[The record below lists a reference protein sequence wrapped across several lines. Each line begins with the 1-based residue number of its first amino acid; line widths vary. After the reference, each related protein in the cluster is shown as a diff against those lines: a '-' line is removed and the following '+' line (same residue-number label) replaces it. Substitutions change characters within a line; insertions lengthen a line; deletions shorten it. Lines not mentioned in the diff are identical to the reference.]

1 MFQTMANLQQI
12 LHRID
17 GKGYPAYKDIRGS
30 YEFNDFTLMIDHV
43 QGDPFAAPSRVRV
56 RLPMGA
62 ANFPPETRLNSS
74 RLVGLRDFLA
84 RAFSGVCRT
93 VSDRSRGSG
102 KSGLIAMDTPGQEI
116 LERSSIMVAEAFV
129 EARFVVGLPAQGRR
143 VLGRQAALMLC
154 QDTPKIV
161 EAALK
166 YASLNQKQLEAH
178 LNTVEDAD
186 ALRAQLS
193 ALGLVAFVADGS
205 LLPRRSGVDER
216 PLQGDQVI
224 RFRSPASL
232 RVEATL
238 PHAGR
243 VTGLGIPT
251 GVTLIIGG
259 GYHGKSTLL
268 AALER
273 GVYNH
278 IPGDGRELVVTDP
291 TAVKIRAEDG
301 RRVEGVDIRP
311 FINNLP
317 NQANAAAFRT
327 DNASGSTS
335 QAANIIEALEVGARA
350 LLLDEDTC
358 ATNLMIRDARMQAL
372 VEKSG
377 EPITPFVDRVRQLAA
392 LTPASPSLRE
402 IDTLASPPEEGI
414 DTLASPPEGGIDTLA
429 SPPEGGIEG
438 GKAEGVS
445 SILVLGGSGDYFD
458 VADTVIRMEAY
469 VPHDVT
475 SAAKAIAAQY
485 PTGRQVEVAGP
496 WPALTPRI
504 PRARSLDPRKGKREV
519 SIKTRALRAV
529 LFGTEEID
537 VSAVAQLVDEGQ
549 VRAIGQALNL
559 ARQRFMDNRRDVA
572 GVVEAVMQ
580 EITQNGLDA
589 LDPRQTGDYVTFR
602 PYELA
607 AALNRLRT
615 LQVQSLGDG

>member
-1 MFQTMANLQQI
+1 MPQTMADLQRI

-17 GKGYPAYKDIRGS
+17 GKGYPAYKDIRGN
-30 YEFNDFTLMIDHV
+30 YEFDEFTLFIDHV

-56 RLPMGA
+56 RLPMRVAG
-62 ANFPPETRLNSS
+62 FPPATRANRS
-74 RLVGLRDFLA
+74 RLIALRDFLA
-84 RAFSGVCRT
+84 GAFSGECRA

-116 LERSSIMVAEAFV
+116 LERSSIMVTDEFV

-143 VLGRQAALMLC
+143 VLGQQAADMLGRDVP
-154 QDTPKIV
+154 QIV
-161 EAALK
+161 NNALK
-166 YASLNQKQLEAH
+166 YASLDKKRLTAH
-178 LNTVEDAD
+178 LNAAEDAD
-186 ALRAQLS
+186 TLRTKLPE
-193 ALGLVAFVADGS
+193 LGLVAFVADGS
-205 LLPRRSGVDER
+205 ILPRRSGVDDR
-216 PLQGDQVI
+216 PLRGDNVI
-224 RFRSPASL
+224 PFHSPKSL
-232 RVEATL
+232 RVEVTL

-243 VTGLGIPT
+243 VAGMGIPT
-251 GVTLIIGG
+251 GVTLIVGG

-268 AALER
+268 SALER

-278 IPGDGRELVVTDP
+278 IPGDGRELVVADP

-311 FINNLP
+311 FINDLP
-317 NQANAAAFRT
+317 DHSNAAAFRT

-335 QAANIIEALEVGARA
+335 QAANIIEALEVGAKV

-358 ATNLMIRDARMQAL
+358 ATNLMIRDARMQSL

-377 EPITPFVDRVRQLAA
+377 EPITPFIDRVRQLATA
-392 LTPASPSLRE
+392 LLF
-402 IDTLASPPEEGI
+402 
-414 DTLASPPEGGIDTLA
+414 GGG
-429 SPPEGGIEG
+429 S
-438 GKAEGVS
+438 GVS

-458 VADTVIRMEAY
+458 VADTIIRMDTY
-469 VPHDVT
+469 VPYDVT
-475 SAAKAIAAQY
+475 AETRAIAAQH
-485 PTGRQVEVAGP
+485 PTGRQSEVAGA
-496 WPALTPRI
+496 WPAPTPRI
-504 PRARSLDPRKGKREV
+504 PMAKSLDPRKGKREV

-559 ARQRFMDNRRDVA
+559 ARERFMNEQRDVA
-572 GVVEAVMQ
+572 AVVEAVMQ
-580 EITQNGLDA
+580 EVAQKGLDA
-589 LDPRQTGDYVTFR
+589 LDRRQTGDYVVFR

-615 LQVQSLGDG
+615 LRVNEPPAS